1 MISLVWSEFE
11 EIFTSELL
19 RNRKKLTIEN
29 LSIQGSEKLRMVV
42 GLETMTVATSP
53 MIPCSFTMATA
64 AHHPSATIPFCS
76 AQPTQLLS
84 LSPSTSTTT
93 PFATFVS
100 SGHATHHPH
109 SPTINPVALNIL
121 NPLIITPSS
130 WKQS

>member
-11 EIFTSELL
+11 KIFTSSKSE
-19 RNRKKLTIEN
+19 KLTIEN
-29 LSIQGSEKLRMVV
+29 LIQGSETLRMVV

-64 AHHPSATIPFCS
+64 THHPSATIPFCS
-76 AQPTQLLS
+76 PQPTQLLS
-84 LSPSTSTTT
+84 LSPSASTTT